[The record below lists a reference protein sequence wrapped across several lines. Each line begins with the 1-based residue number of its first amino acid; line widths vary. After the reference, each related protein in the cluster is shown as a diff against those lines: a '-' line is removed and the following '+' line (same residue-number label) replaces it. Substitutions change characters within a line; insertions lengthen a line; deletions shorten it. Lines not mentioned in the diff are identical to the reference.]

1 MAEKRN
7 IVLFGCLIVLSL
19 SYWLSASFLIGEK
32 PFEIRVLEEEQQEL
46 NENLISAQILA
57 SQLDRVFT
65 LFQENLALS
74 KADSLAD
81 DASLPFLN
89 NLTDMLED
97 LDIKL
102 LGIKPKPRIDKIT
115 YFKAPYIIT
124 LECSYDQFGK
134 FLTEIERSPRLITID
149 EFEVK
154 NGIERIKA
162 NTDEE
167 RLLFQ
172 EFVVNLSKLIPN
184 PKPVDNLPD
193 FISGISRIM
202 PN

>member
-1 MAEKRN
+1 M
-7 IVLFGCLIVLSL
+7 LTL
-19 SYWLSASFLIGEK
+19 SYWVSAWVLIGEK

-74 KADSLAD
+74 KSDSLAD

-89 NLTDMLED
+89 NLTDILDELE
-97 LDIKL
+97 IKL
-102 LGIKPKPRIDKIT
+102 LGIKPKPRVDKIT
-115 YFKAPYIIT
+115 YFKAPYLIT
-124 LECSYDQFGK
+124 LECTFDQFGK
-134 FLTEIERSPRLITID
+134 FLSEVERSPRLITLD

-162 NTDEE
+162 NTEE
-167 RLLFQ
+167 EKLMEQ
-172 EFVVNLSKLIPN
+172 EFVVNLSTITLVKS
-184 PKPVDNLPD
+184 KSKV
-193 FISGISRIM
+193 SS
-202 PN
+202 

>member
-7 IVLFGCLIVLSL
+7 IILFGSMILLTL
-19 SYWLSASFLIGEK
+19 SYWVSASLLIGEK

-89 NLTDMLED
+89 NLTDMLEE

-102 LGIKPKPRIDKIT
+102 LGIKPKPRIDKMT

-134 FLTEIERSPRLITID
+134 FLSEIERSPRLITVD

-162 NTDEE
+162 NTNEDK
-167 RLLFQ
+167 LIYQ
-172 EFVVNLSKLIPN
+172 EFVVNLSTITLVKS
-184 PKPVDNLPD
+184 KSKAV
-193 FISGISRIM
+193 S
-202 PN
+202 

>member
-1 MAEKRN
+1 MPEKRN
-7 IVLFGCLIVLSL
+7 IILFGALVLL
-19 SYWLSASFLIGEK
+19 TISYWASASVLISEK
-32 PFEIRVLEEEQQEL
+32 PFEIRLLEEEQEEL

-81 DASLPFLN
+81 DANLPFLN
-89 NLTDMLED
+89 SLTDILDD

-102 LGIKPKPRIDKIT
+102 LGIKPKPRVDKIT

-124 LECSYDQFGK
+124 LECTFEQFGM
-134 FLTEIERSPRLITID
+134 FLSEIERSPRLITVD

-154 NGIERIKA
+154 NGIERVKA
-162 NTDEE
+162 NTEE
-167 RLLFQ
+167 EKLLEQ
-172 EFVVNLSKLIPN
+172 EFVVNLSTITLVKS
-184 PKPVDNLPD
+184 KSKV
-193 FISGISRIM
+193 SS
-202 PN
+202 

>member
-7 IVLFGCLIVLSL
+7 IILFGALIFLTI
-19 SYWLSASFLIGEK
+19 SYWVSASVLIGEK

-74 KADSLAD
+74 KSDSLAD
-81 DASLPFLN
+81 DANLPFLN
-89 NLTDMLED
+89 NLTDMLDGLE
-97 LDIKL
+97 IKL
-102 LGIKPKPRIDKIT
+102 LGIKPKPRVDKIT
-115 YFKAPYIIT
+115 YFNAPYLIT
-124 LECSYDQFGK
+124 LECTFDQFGK
-134 FLTEIERSPRLITID
+134 FLSEVERSPRLISVD

-162 NTDEE
+162 NTEE
-167 RLLFQ
+167 DKLMEQ
-172 EFVVNLSKLIPN
+172 EFVVNLSTITLVKS
-184 PKPVDNLPD
+184 KSKV
-193 FISGISRIM
+193 SS
-202 PN
+202 

>member
-7 IVLFGCLIVLSL
+7 IILFGSLIFLTICYWISSSVLISD
-19 SYWLSASFLIGEK
+19 K
-32 PFEIRVLEEEQQEL
+32 PLRIQILEDEQAEL

-89 NLTDMLED
+89 NLTDMLDD
-97 LDIKL
+97 LDIRL
-102 LGIKPKPRIDKIT
+102 LGIKPKARIDKMT
-115 YFKAPYIIT
+115 YLKAPYVVT
-124 LECSYDQFGK
+124 LECTFDQFGK
-134 FLTEIERSPRLITID
+134 FLAEIERSPRLITVD

-167 RLLFQ
+167 NLIFQ
-172 EFVVNLSKLIPN
+172 EFSVNLSTITLVKSKSKVN
-184 PKPVDNLPD
+184 
-193 FISGISRIM
+193 S
-202 PN
+202 

>member
-1 MAEKRN
+1 MPEKRN
-7 IVLFGCLIVLSL
+7 IILFGALVLL
-19 SYWLSASFLIGEK
+19 TISYWASASMLIGEK
-32 PFEIRVLEEEQQEL
+32 PFEIRLLEEEQEEL

-81 DASLPFLN
+81 DANLPFLN
-89 NLTDMLED
+89 SLTDILDD

-102 LGIKPKPRIDKIT
+102 LGIKPKPRVDKIT
-115 YFKAPYIIT
+115 YFKAPYLIT
-124 LECSYDQFGK
+124 LECTFEQFGL
-134 FLTEIERSPRLITID
+134 FLSEVERSPRLITVD

-162 NTDEE
+162 NTEE
-167 RLLFQ
+167 EKLLEQ
-172 EFVVNLSKLIPN
+172 EFVVNLSTITLVKS
-184 PKPVDNLPD
+184 KSKV
-193 FISGISRIM
+193 SS
-202 PN
+202 

>member
-1 MAEKRN
+1 MPEKRN
-7 IVLFGCLIVLSL
+7 IFLFGALVLL
-19 SYWLSASFLIGEK
+19 TISYWASASVLIGEK
-32 PFEIRVLEEEQQEL
+32 PFEIRLLEEEQEEL

-81 DASLPFLN
+81 DANLPFLN
-89 NLTDMLED
+89 NLTDILDD

-102 LGIKPKPRIDKIT
+102 LGIKPNPRVDKIT

-124 LECSYDQFGK
+124 LECTFEQFGM
-134 FLTEIERSPRLITID
+134 FLSEIERSPRLITVD

-154 NGIERIKA
+154 NGIERIKT
-162 NTDEE
+162 NTEE
-167 RLLFQ
+167 EKLLEQ
-172 EFVVNLSKLIPN
+172 EFVVNLSTITLVKS
-184 PKPVDNLPD
+184 KSKV
-193 FISGISRIM
+193 SS
-202 PN
+202 

>member
-7 IVLFGCLIVLSL
+7 IILFGALVLLTL
-19 SYWLSASFLIGEK
+19 SYWVSASVLIGEK

-74 KADSLAD
+74 KSDSLAD
-81 DASLPFLN
+81 DANLPFLN
-89 NLTDMLED
+89 NLTDMLDE
-97 LDIKL
+97 LEIKL
-102 LGIKPKPRIDKIT
+102 LGIKPKPRVDKIT
-115 YFKAPYIIT
+115 YFKAPYLIT
-124 LECSYDQFGK
+124 LECTFDQFGK
-134 FLTEIERSPRLITID
+134 FLSELERSPRLITVD

-162 NTDEE
+162 NTEE
-167 RLLFQ
+167 EKLMEQ
-172 EFVVNLSKLIPN
+172 EFVVNLSTITLVKS
-184 PKPVDNLPD
+184 KSKV
-193 FISGISRIM
+193 SS
-202 PN
+202 

>member
-7 IVLFGCLIVLSL
+7 IFLFGALIFLSI
-19 SYWLSASFLIGEK
+19 SYWVSSSFLISDK
-32 PFEIRVLEEEQQEL
+32 PLRIQILEEEQEEL

-81 DASLPFLN
+81 DANLPFLN
-89 NLTDMLED
+89 NLTDMLQD
-97 LDIKL
+97 LDIRL
-102 LGIKPKPRIDKIT
+102 LGIKPKPRIDKMT
-115 YFKAPYIIT
+115 YFKAPYIIN
-124 LECSYDQFGK
+124 LECTFDQFGK
-134 FLTEIERSPRLITID
+134 FLSEVERSPRLITVD

-167 RLLFQ
+167 KLIFR
-172 EFVVNLSKLIPN
+172 EFSVNLSTITLVKS
-184 PKPVDNLPD
+184 KSKV
-193 FISGISRIM
+193 SS
-202 PN
+202 

>member
-7 IVLFGCLIVLSL
+7 IVLFGCLVVLTL

-172 EFVVNLSKLIPN
+172 EFVVNLSTITLVKSKN
-184 PKPVDNLPD
+184 KAV
-193 FISGISRIM
+193 S
-202 PN
+202 

>member
-1 MAEKRN
+1 MPERRN
-7 IVLFGCLIVLSL
+7 IILFGALVLL
-19 SYWLSASFLIGEK
+19 TISYWASASVLIGEK
-32 PFEIRVLEEEQQEL
+32 PFEIRLLEEEQEEL

-81 DASLPFLN
+81 DANLPFLN
-89 NLTDMLED
+89 SLTDILDD

-102 LGIKPKPRIDKIT
+102 LGIKPKPRVDKIT
-115 YFKAPYIIT
+115 YFKAPYLIT
-124 LECSYDQFGK
+124 LECTFEQFGL
-134 FLTEIERSPRLITID
+134 FLSEVERSPRLITVD

-162 NTDEE
+162 NTEE
-167 RLLFQ
+167 EKLMEQ
-172 EFVVNLSKLIPN
+172 EFVVNLSTITLVKS
-184 PKPVDNLPD
+184 KSKV
-193 FISGISRIM
+193 SS
-202 PN
+202 

>member
-1 MAEKRN
+1 MPEKRN
-7 IVLFGCLIVLSL
+7 IILFGALVLLTL
-19 SYWLSASFLIGEK
+19 SYWASASVLIGEK
-32 PFEIRVLEEEQQEL
+32 PFEIRLLEEEQEEL

-89 NLTDMLED
+89 NLTDILDD

-102 LGIKPKPRIDKIT
+102 LGIKPKPRVDKIT
-115 YFKAPYIIT
+115 YFKAPYLIT
-124 LECSYDQFGK
+124 LECTFEQFGM
-134 FLTEIERSPRLITID
+134 FLSEIERSPRLITVD

-154 NGIERIKA
+154 NGIERIKV
-162 NTDEE
+162 NTEE
-167 RLLFQ
+167 EKLLEQ
-172 EFVVNLSKLIPN
+172 EFVVNLSTITLVKSKSKVL
-184 PKPVDNLPD
+184 
-193 FISGISRIM
+193 S
-202 PN
+202 

>member
-89 NLTDMLED
+89 NLTDMLEN

-172 EFVVNLSKLIPN
+172 EFVVNLSTITLVKSKN
-184 PKPVDNLPD
+184 KAV
-193 FISGISRIM
+193 S
-202 PN
+202 

>member
-1 MAEKRN
+1 MPEKRN
-7 IVLFGCLIVLSL
+7 IILFGALVLL
-19 SYWLSASFLIGEK
+19 TISYWSSASVLIGEK
-32 PFEIRVLEEEQQEL
+32 PFEIRLLEEEQEEL

-81 DASLPFLN
+81 DANMPFLN
-89 NLTDMLED
+89 SLTDILDD

-102 LGIKPKPRIDKIT
+102 LGIKPKQRVDKIT

-124 LECSYDQFGK
+124 LECTFEQFGM
-134 FLTEIERSPRLITID
+134 FLSEIERSPRLITVD

-154 NGIERIKA
+154 NGIERVKA
-162 NTDEE
+162 NTEE
-167 RLLFQ
+167 EKLLEQ
-172 EFVVNLSKLIPN
+172 EFVVNLSTITLVKS
-184 PKPVDNLPD
+184 KSKV
-193 FISGISRIM
+193 SS
-202 PN
+202 

>member
-19 SYWLSASFLIGEK
+19 SYWLSASFLIKEK

-172 EFVVNLSKLIPN
+172 EFVVNLSTITLVKSKN
-184 PKPVDNLPD
+184 KAV
-193 FISGISRIM
+193 S
-202 PN
+202 

>member
-7 IVLFGCLIVLSL
+7 IILFGSMILLTV
-19 SYWLSASFLIGEK
+19 SYWVSASLLIGEK

-89 NLTDMLED
+89 NLTDMLEE

-134 FLTEIERSPRLITID
+134 FLSEIERSPRLITID

-162 NTDEE
+162 NTNEDK
-167 RLLFQ
+167 LIYQ
-172 EFVVNLSKLIPN
+172 EFVVNLSTITLVKS
-184 PKPVDNLPD
+184 KSKVV
-193 FISGISRIM
+193 S
-202 PN
+202 

>member
-7 IVLFGCLIVLSL
+7 IILFGALIFLTI
-19 SYWLSASFLIGEK
+19 SYWVSASVLIGEK

-74 KADSLAD
+74 KSDSLAD
-81 DASLPFLN
+81 DANLPFLN
-89 NLTDMLED
+89 NLTDMLDE
-97 LDIKL
+97 LEIKL
-102 LGIKPKPRIDKIT
+102 LGIKPKPRVDKIT
-115 YFKAPYIIT
+115 YFKAPYLIT
-124 LECSYDQFGK
+124 LECTFDQFGK
-134 FLTEIERSPRLITID
+134 FLSELERSPRLITVD

-162 NTDEE
+162 NTEE
-167 RLLFQ
+167 EKLMEQ
-172 EFVVNLSKLIPN
+172 EFVVNLSTMTLVKS
-184 PKPVDNLPD
+184 KSKV
-193 FISGISRIM
+193 SS
-202 PN
+202 

>member
-1 MAEKRN
+1 MPEKRN
-7 IVLFGCLIVLSL
+7 IILFGALVLLTL
-19 SYWLSASFLIGEK
+19 SYWASASVLIGEK
-32 PFEIRVLEEEQQEL
+32 PFEIRLLEEEQEEL

-89 NLTDMLED
+89 NLTDILDD

-102 LGIKPKPRIDKIT
+102 LGIKPKPRVDKIT
-115 YFKAPYIIT
+115 YFKSPYLIT
-124 LECSYDQFGK
+124 LECTFEQFGM
-134 FLTEIERSPRLITID
+134 FLSEIERSPRLITVD

-154 NGIERIKA
+154 NGIERIKT
-162 NTDEE
+162 NTEE
-167 RLLFQ
+167 EKLLEQ
-172 EFVVNLSKLIPN
+172 EFVVNLSTITLVKS
-184 PKPVDNLPD
+184 KSKV
-193 FISGISRIM
+193 SS
-202 PN
+202 

>member
-7 IVLFGCLIVLSL
+7 IFLFGALIFLSI
-19 SYWLSASFLIGEK
+19 SYWVSSSFLISDK
-32 PFEIRVLEEEQQEL
+32 PLRIQILEEEQEEV

-81 DASLPFLN
+81 DANLPFLN
-89 NLTDMLED
+89 NLTDMLQD
-97 LDIKL
+97 LDIRL
-102 LGIKPKPRIDKIT
+102 LGIKPKPRIDKMT
-115 YFKAPYIIT
+115 YFKAPYIIN
-124 LECSYDQFGK
+124 LECTFDQFGK
-134 FLTEIERSPRLITID
+134 FLSEVERSPRLITVY

-167 RLLFQ
+167 KLIFQ
-172 EFVVNLSKLIPN
+172 EFSVNLSTITLVKS
-184 PKPVDNLPD
+184 KSKV
-193 FISGISRIM
+193 SS
-202 PN
+202 

>member
-7 IVLFGCLIVLSL
+7 IILFGALVLLTL
-19 SYWLSASFLIGEK
+19 SYWVSASVLIGEK
-32 PFEIRVLEEEQQEL
+32 PFEIRVLEEQQQEL

-74 KADSLAD
+74 KSDSLAD

-89 NLTDMLED
+89 NLTDMLDE
-97 LDIKL
+97 LEIKL
-102 LGIKPKPRIDKIT
+102 LGIKPKPRVDKIT
-115 YFKAPYIIT
+115 YFKAPYLIT
-124 LECSYDQFGK
+124 LECTFDQFGK
-134 FLTEIERSPRLITID
+134 FLSEVERSPRLITVD

-162 NTDEE
+162 NTEE
-167 RLLFQ
+167 EQLMEQ
-172 EFVVNLSKLIPN
+172 EFVVNLSTITLVKS
-184 PKPVDNLPD
+184 KSKV
-193 FISGISRIM
+193 SS
-202 PN
+202 